1 MGETLEENWV
11 LSGSDDSS
19 TEETEV
25 NVSVEE
31 NRKACLDSSDR
42 KRRLD
47 DVKVELKPKS
57 KKKRGM
63 RSASKEEDADLLSTT
78 AGKIAES
85 FWNFY
90 TKAMKESL
98 TKRERDVGLPP
109 TSFIACRNEVG
120 WKDCSIIVKAGLV
133 NWKKRITEE
142 SLKPRSPR
150 VLVVSGSANRAL
162 ELIRELQSL
171 ECCIGKLFSR
181 HIKLKEAVAILN
193 QNEGKAVPIG
203 VGTPGRILKLLEF
216 EHMNLDGTELLIIDM
231 SRDLKGYNIVEQMDS
246 RKDFCKLFSES
257 FVQKIRVGSLKVAV
271 YL

>member
-31 NRKACLDSSDR
+31 NRKEDSSDR
-42 KRRLD
+42 KRRME
-47 DVKVELKPKS
+47 DVQVELKPKL

-63 RSASKEEDADLLSTT
+63 RSISKEEDADLLSSTP
-78 AGKIAES
+78 GKIAES

-109 TSFIACRNEVG
+109 TAFIACRNEVG

-162 ELIRELQSL
+162 ELIRELRSL
-171 ECCIGKLFSR
+171 ECFIGKLFSR
-181 HIKLKEAVAILN
+181 HIKLKIIAEILN

-216 EHMNLDGTELLIIDM
+216 EHMNLDGTELLIVDM
-231 SRDLKGYNIVEQMDS
+231 SRDLKGYNVVEQMDS

-257 FVQKIRVGSLKVAV
+257 FVQKIRLGSMKVAV